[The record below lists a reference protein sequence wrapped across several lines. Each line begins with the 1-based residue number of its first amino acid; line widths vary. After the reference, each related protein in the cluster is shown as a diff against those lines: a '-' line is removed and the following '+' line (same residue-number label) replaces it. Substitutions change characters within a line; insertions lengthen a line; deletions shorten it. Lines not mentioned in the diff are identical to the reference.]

1 MNDTTESDFAMENT
15 ESEGEDFFRN
25 MRVAIIG
32 LGLMGGS
39 MALALRGH
47 CQTLLGIDISL
58 DTLALASQ
66 MTLCDHLTANSAE
79 LLPEADL
86 IILATPVNVILKLLA
101 DLPYLTNGSPVVLD
115 LGSTKARIAD
125 AMLAL
130 PKRFDPIGGHPM
142 CGKECSSLAEADAG
156 LYRGASFALTP
167 LPRTN
172 QRARQI
178 AKALVELLGARP
190 IWLDEKL
197 HDRWVASTS
206 HAPFLIANALA
217 AATPLEVAPLVG
229 PGYRSTTR
237 VSTTSPAVML
247 DVLTTNREN
256 ILESLSRFKN
266 QVDTLEALLQVENI
280 KELEAQL
287 LRGAERQKQI
297 LDAVNG

>member
-1 MNDTTESDFAMENT
+1 MENS
-15 ESEGEDFFRN
+15 ESKGEDFFKS

-39 MALALRGH
+39 MALALHGR
-47 CQTLLGIDISL
+47 CRTLLGIDTNP
-58 DTLALASQ
+58 DTLALAQQ
-66 MTLCDHLTANSAE
+66 MALCDYLTADSAE
-79 LLPEADL
+79 LLSEADL
-86 IILATPVNVILKLLA
+86 IVLATPVNVILKLLA
-101 DLPYLTNGSPVVLD
+101 DLPHLTNGSPVVLD

-125 AMLAL
+125 AMMAL
-130 PKRFDPIGGHPM
+130 PDRFDPIGGHPM

-156 LYRGASFALTP
+156 LYQGASFALTP

-172 QRARQI
+172 QRARQT
-178 AKALVELLGARP
+178 AKALVELLGAHP
-190 IWLDEKL
+190 VWLGEKL

-217 AATPLEVAPLVG
+217 AATPQEVAPLVG

-237 VSTTSPAVML
+237 VSTTSPAMML

-256 ILESLSRFKN
+256 VLESLSRFKC
-266 QVDTLEALLQVENI
+266 QIDTIEMLLRAEDI
-280 KELEAQL
+280 KGLEAQL
-287 LRGAERQKQI
+287 LSGAARQRQI